1 MPNSGQPMWRSTHF
15 GVNPCGVS
23 IILRYLSPYGEN
35 DGFHFMDEALL
46 WEQEGGEDDQTD
58 YWASVSRFVE
68 PVRRQGKYPVLSE
81 AAFLEGHRAGGEGDL
96 CRR

>member
-1 MPNSGQPMWRSTHF
+1 MLNSGQPMWRLTHF
-15 GVNPCGVS
+15 WVNSCGVS
-23 IILRYLSPYGEN
+23 IILGYLSLYGGNE
-35 DGFHFMDEALL
+35 GFHFMDEALL
-46 WEQEGGEDDQTD
+46 WEQEGGEGDQTD
-58 YWASVSRFVE
+58 YWASVSRPAK